1 VDVDY
6 LEAER
11 IRVVQDSLPAH
22 TPGANSLAFPA
33 KEAPQNL
40 RRLEFDYTP
49 KHLRR

>member
-1 VDVDY
+1 
-6 LEAER
+6 
-11 IRVVQDSLPAH
+11 
-22 TPGANSLAFPA
+22 LAFPA